1 MTLVNTVMRFLL
13 CMPSCF
19 SHVQLFE
26 TLWTVAH
33 QAPLSMG
40 ILQAILE
47 WVAMSSS
54 RGSSQARDQ
63 THVSCTFLQVDCL
76 PTEPPRKSEVSIC
89 PYHFYSLSCHLFPSD
104 GKHFPDILS
113 KSVLHILQWLGKIS
127 IV

>member
-19 SHVQLFE
+19 SHVQLFD
-26 TLWTVAH
+26 TMDCGS
-33 QAPLSMG
+33 P
-40 ILQAILE
+40 
-47 WVAMSSS
+47 
-54 RGSSQARDQ
+54 GSSVHGDSPGN
-63 THVSCTFLQVDCL
+63 TGVGCHVLLQGIFPSQGSNPCLLHLLQVDCL